1 MVQSRVHHDDLVDGI
16 EPSPGGVGE
25 FSSSSFTRSTFERSV
40 PIAHRV
46 RSGSLIEIAWIESE
60 LCVCTCAFWLTR
72 V

>member
-46 RSGSLIEIAWIESE
+46 RSGSLIEI
-60 LCVCTCAFWLTR
+60 VDQK
-72 V
+72 